1 METRHER
8 HFRIAGAY
16 NVRELGGYRTAN
28 GATTRWGHFLRAD
41 LLDHLTPESVAAL
54 KEYGIKTAIDLR
66 AEDELSEKPSDLAQ
80 STGIEYFNHNL
91 LGDDELPDVVR
102 DYETA
107 KGMADGYAWILD
119 ERQASIHDALSTL
132 SAPGRLPAV
141 FFCAGGTDRTGLIA
155 ALLLGLAGVPNETI
169 AQDYHLSAQALVDRW
184 RNLSRPDFVSKEDLA
199 SGKVSERLA
208 RTDTMRLTLARLENA
223 YGGVE
228 GYVRAIGLTDIQ
240 IVRLRDA
247 LLI

>member
-1 METRHER
+1 MATH
-8 HFRIAGAY
+8 
-16 NVRELGGYRTAN
+16 GYWTKDR
-28 GATTRWGHFLRAD
+28 L
-41 LLDHLTPESVAAL
+41 
-54 KEYGIKTAIDLR
+54 
-66 AEDELSEKPSDLAQ
+66 PS
-80 STGIEYFNHNL
+80 T
-91 LGDDELPDVVR
+91 
-102 DYETA
+102 
-107 KGMADGYAWILD
+107 
-119 ERQASIHDALSTL
+119 TL
-132 SAPGRLPAV
+132 SQHCPLPAGYQPC

-184 RNLSRPDFVSKEDLA
+184 RNLSRPDFVSKEDLV